1 MNISLNLQQINPKQ
15 PLHVHDFTLI
25 TNNIFLS
32 ILLINLIPV
41 IVIYILIP
49 ARLLRRYQI
58 LLTTYL
64 SFASGGLMADVF
76 LRLVPRIITSSQNV
90 VHTHI
95 QSRDNHLGLVILTS
109 IFLSF
114 FIEKFFRSAYGQ

>member
-1 MNISLNLQQINPKQ
+1 MNISLNLQQINLKQ
-15 PLHVHDFTLI
+15 PLNVPDFSLI

-41 IVIYILIP
+41 IVIYFLIP

-58 LLTTYL
+58 LLTTYFSL
-64 SFASGGLMADVF
+64 ASGGLMADVF
-76 LRLVPRIITSSQNV
+76 LRLVPHIITSSHNRI
-90 VHTHI
+90 HTHS
-95 QSRDNHLGLVILTS
+95 QSHDNHMGLVILTS

-114 FIEKFFRSAYGQ
+114 FIEKFFRPSHGE